1 MISIQSAM
9 LVALGFL
16 AASLLAL
23 FVAPAFWTRAV
34 RLTTVRIKN
43 TMPLSEMEIRA
54 DKDRVRAEFAVK
66 VHHLERKIE
75 KVRLA
80 AARQM
85 VELNRRDARINGL
98 DAQLEHLRADHEEV
112 QNARRVLEQTIA
124 ERLPRVEGRLDEAK
138 HLIHQRDREIGELSR
153 TTDAQ
158 SRALGEAAGINAQ
171 QKSELERLGT
181 ALSTRGARRRDRLTD
196 PQFDEEVALRAELE
210 ALRAKTRDQ
219 AQLLTRLQSLVG
231 RTGFAGAT
239 ASKPTNGSAAAPPS
253 SSPPTLPADASED
266 SARMSALQTA
276 NDQMVET
283 IHKLRSALALA
294 NEKAR
299 QQAEHFT
306 SELKRL
312 GAGSLPASGQPRRA
326 DASRLTL
333 AERVA
338 QARVNAANLDTAT
351 PAGDRPAPDSAAE
364 QAGRF
369 GATVETA
376 VAPIIAEP
384 QGGASVEPLPRPKQE
399 AAPASA
405 NRPRLADRISGI
417 GRSS

>member
-34 RLTTVRIKN
+34 RLTTMRIKN
-43 TMPLSEMEIRA
+43 TMPLSEIEIRA

-66 VHHLERKIE
+66 VHHLERRIE

-153 TTDAQ
+153 ATDAQ
-158 SRALGEAAGINAQ
+158 SRALAEAAGINAQ

-181 ALSTRGARRRDRLTD
+181 TLSTRGARHRDRLTD

-210 ALRAKTRDQ
+210 ALRAKARDQ

-231 RTGFAGAT
+231 RTGFAGA
-239 ASKPTNGSAAAPPS
+239 AAAKPATGIAAETPS
-253 SSPPTLPADASED
+253 PAPPTLPGDATEQI
-266 SARMSALQTA
+266 ARMAALQTA

-283 IHKLRSALALA
+283 VHKLRSELALA

-299 QQAEHFT
+299 QHAEHFT
-306 SELKRL
+306 RELKRL
-312 GAGSLPASGQPRRA
+312 GVGSLPASGQPRRA

-338 QARVNAANLDTAT
+338 LARVNAANPDTAS
-351 PAGDRPAPDSAAE
+351 ASSDHPAPD
-364 QAGRF
+364 
-369 GATVETA
+369 GATSEPAA
-376 VAPIIAEP
+376 VPTIAEP
-384 QGGASVEPLPRPKQE
+384 QGGASVEPLPRPKQD
-399 AAPASA
+399 AAPAPA
-405 NRPRLADRISGI
+405 NRPRLVDRISGI